1 MVQPDGSVAA
11 LTEDKAI
18 AVKQLK
24 DQWSSNG
31 KRVILL
37 ARKIL
42 GADRILPDTSSPEF
56 ETQMMH
62 ELQSELTLVSLLA
75 MIDPPRPEM
84 PEVIAT
90 LRGAGI
96 RAFMVCL
103 HT

>member
-11 LTEDKAI
+11 LTEDEAM

-42 GADRILPDTSSPEF
+42 GADRILPDPSSPEF

-62 ELQSELTLVSLLA
+62 ELQSGLTLVSLLA

-103 HT
+103 VT